1 MTTPGGKDT
10 PYSRS
15 FSVKVAD
22 DPWDTQ
28 STRSFYST
36 TTPLPKTPKRTA
48 IPRGSEDFQAVLKE
62 MYEEIERENLAKL
75 KAERK
80 LKCGPGGRSI
90 SRIPTR
96 VSLQTPSEST
106 TSLRQARPSVKVAR
120 KKRKPDKDQE
130 TRL

>member
-1 MTTPGGKDT
+1 MLNTPGGKDT
-10 PYSRS
+10 PYSLS

-28 STRSFYST
+28 STQSFYST
-36 TTPLPKTPKRTA
+36 TTPLPKSSLK
-48 IPRGSEDFQAVLKE
+48 IQLPRGSEDFQAVLKE
-62 MYEEIERENLAKL
+62 MYDELEREKLAKL

-96 VSLQTPSEST
+96 VSLQTPST
-106 TSLRQARPSVKVAR
+106 TSLQAKAPR
-120 KKRKPDKDQE
+120 KKPKPDRDQE
-130 TRL
+130 TRK